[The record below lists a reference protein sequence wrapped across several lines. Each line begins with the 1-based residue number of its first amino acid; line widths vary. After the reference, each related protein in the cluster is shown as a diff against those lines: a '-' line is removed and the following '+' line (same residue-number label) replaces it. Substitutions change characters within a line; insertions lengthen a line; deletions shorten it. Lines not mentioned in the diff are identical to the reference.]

1 MILTAEADGLP
12 TGDKELLEDY
22 GLQMTC
28 QFHAR
33 IDSSGYARLLWESE
47 DHRNGH
53 AAIFEVKYRKKK
65 GNKSSYTI
73 ASRVSERLSSS
84 LGTWSLLHKLLKA
97 MRIPLSPQQDASMTP
112 SRGNW

>member
-1 MILTAEADGLP
+1 MIPNEKFNVTNDPQLSLLREFGGNNYAHVILTAEADGLP
-12 TGDKELLEDY
+12 TGDKELLEDH

-33 IDSSGYARLLWESE
+33 IDSSGYVRLLWESE

-65 GNKSSYTI
+65 ATR
-73 ASRVSERLSSS
+73 AV
-84 LGTWSLLHKLLKA
+84 TQ
-97 MRIPLSPQQDASMTP
+97 SPVA
-112 SRGNW
+112 